1 VVGLI
6 SEKLAGIYTKAEDK
20 YFDLLDFFDGKGIPV
35 YKYSDFFENRGIPS
49 FVVTIAII
57 VLILLLLTIALT
69 YQGPDVSELTL
80 SLRDANGKALQ
91 NVKIVVTDEKGEVLF
106 DGIKS
111 DGDKVALKRG
121 LYDGEKIN
129 ITASIDGYQPK
140 TIEFT
145 VGKENTVPRIS
156 FEKAFEGIEA
166 KLRII
171 DKETKTI
178 ISGATVIANTND
190 LSFEFNDDGNGLYKK
205 SGVPGGVTLLLKVN
219 AEGYNSYEQQTI
231 FNEGETRTVELSP
244 SNQGFVGKA
253 SVAIVVK
260 NTDGKAVDDAKVT
273 IYDKQ
278 TNIVILSNYT
288 SQGIV
293 MGEIQTGIPLRI
305 VVEKEGYL
313 TYDSDKEGA
322 SITIREKEKQIIVTI
337 KQGGQNLHVTVL
349 DSSSGFAVDGATVQV
364 FKENAEFFAEQT
376 STISGADFNGLD
388 PADIIYVTAY
398 REGYLPAREKVAVSS
413 TEEVKLIMEKITST
427 NSARLDIYAIDEQGT
442 SVNGVKIF
450 IYEITDGNI
459 LPYGV
464 AGLETSFAGYAAVTV
479 TVDKTYEIFG
489 LTDVMEGE
497 ETIEVKKGEADKK
510 VYLHMQKK
518 ANVIEMKFIDVYGKD
533 IYGTATISGLD
544 GTTIYDGN
552 IVDSRVFFDAE
563 QREVVEVEVVLADGN
578 VFTENVTV
586 KGKDYIEV
594 VVYNK
599 DSGALSPLMEFIG
612 IEDEQGTEVKGITPG
627 AFYWAKFNVVFPKA
641 ATKGGVHFRAGADNV
656 AFSESEKFAVYD
668 LSLQG
673 AEIAQSNSYTP
684 TPSPGNE
691 TVDRSNI
698 TNQGEKSKWI
708 EGVITQPN
716 GTYTVKVKV
725 RAEDFT
731 EGKAQLHYRAWTI
744 VNSDYYRMPE
754 DVELETSAFTE
765 SKSGLYAETS
775 IQELTLYESLPECK
789 ENLCLTTNFIDE
801 EETLIDEAGFEALK
815 DKVYALEIEVTAL
828 EADYV
833 QVTATTDGNL
843 VEFTSTQSGS
853 FNFVRESDY
862 NKAGTGASTASA
874 ALSLTAEGKEK
885 IRFYFKGTKIGNAQ
899 INVKVIGK
907 STVEKNLQFKVVQE
921 KTLLIELSESQ
932 IMAGKNFTVKVLDQ
946 GLKGIENALV
956 KIIDKEGKIVK
967 TISGDGSD
975 GKGKNGYYRV
985 VNDLSV
991 GLYTVE
997 VSVPTYATNSVPLLV
1012 TTQNVLSF
1020 ADSIEVKL
1028 PLGQKTT
1035 MVSELLSNNSEF
1047 TVQNITVQTDGEASK
1062 EKQNLGESITTSETG
1077 LFKITAIAPPALGKE
1092 QKQAV
1097 QITVTFIGE
1106 DSDSADET
1114 ATLTISGL
1122 VEGKFLTKISSTV
1135 HMTYN
1140 RKLDSSCLKV
1150 TPSSLVINLLGA
1162 EGSTDSDVLEV
1173 TNNCDQAVY
1182 LKSRVREITKKSYI
1196 IVSTEDIDL
1205 QQGETKNITVTAN
1218 NLVERAAARE
1228 QSFSYELVYDSNY
1241 LKKTIAVNV
1250 KTINPAFALSY
1261 PPQVT
1266 LWLAQSNSQEK
1277 AVAAQPLFVTNIS
1290 SFPVENIGFN
1300 VDREY
1305 ASGANIQLSVE
1316 PPGLVSLERGQ
1327 SINPPKLV
1335 FAQASSKISEPV
1347 RGKIL
1352 ITGRMGQ
1359 LNNKAGQRD
1368 GYNYYDNYY
1377 DGKTSL
1383 NSYTPKTT
1391 SSYQNTSQTLGM
1403 IDVIIYYSGFNCLTA
1418 NLVSDNL
1425 GDFDYL
1431 FPIEGGQIAKK
1442 VSITN
1447 KCAEPVR
1454 VIGATPAGMTQQ
1466 TVNPV
1471 LGVPIVASSIMMSLP
1486 MVTIGPGE
1494 QIHVPMTI
1502 ITAIPNVNRKNYSV
1516 VINAVSEIS
1525 QTPITSK
1532 PFNINIYSGQDMAS
1546 EHVKAVKLKAKICGT
1561 QQEEEITVPKVS
1573 DNANCGEAY
1582 CDAQQAAKYL
1592 EQKIRQ
1598 IISKAQSQGYS
1609 KKNLE
1614 ETFDCQLT
1622 GACTFE
1628 EIGMQ
1633 PEYLDL
1639 YLQND
1644 NLSADILQ
1652 KELNGSD
1659 YEASSSTPFRET
1671 AGSTG
1676 FMVIPEMVDLG
1687 FLKVRVL
1694 SGYDRT
1700 IFLDRELSGCGYY
1713 KLMISGAFRAGVDGI
1728 DAMTPAISVRAV
1740 PQSGKSKLI
1749 TKECRDS
1756 ITNVPNFNPIDSG
1769 LESGS
1774 DYGTWLTTV
1783 ESDTLLKDV
1792 AKEIAKT
1799 RYKSEKRVTS
1809 GSGNKVRLVQGALS
1823 DALAQMCISG
1833 GEKKTITVTVDSSI
1847 AKATDKTTKD
1857 TYSQAIVKLVSD
1869 GLTGSFGDNCLI
1881 KSGEIY
1887 SCVKLTDVAN
1897 LGRRRIELQTESL
1910 PLNAVENCVTGT
1922 VYSTV
1927 PEMLNFDVEPI
1938 SPSATGKNFS
1948 NIGKITITANDN
1960 ATGPDV
1966 KLPSATTATAP
1977 IVQSNTTTKDILENT
1992 GTEIKN
1998 PTGTE
2003 TKTPTGT
2010 GTTTQDKP
2018 KTTAMPETNVQK
2030 ISFAETVPTNTPPQ
2044 GKTPAGTA
2052 PSNTMAKNP
2061 LKDFYSVEY
2070 LGGNIKA
2077 NPINNQVEL
2086 FANQNSKEYRY
2097 YRNIKI
2103 CATAEGSTTTDG
2115 VSIFS
2120 QANGVQFTVGVRALN
2135 QSQPEPDAKK
2145 LITVNTGTIH
2155 PDDLVKFICANSL
2168 EGKEDYSNYFTIT
2181 WAQGDQTIANFGDYI
2196 EGLKRKGQLESCIL
2210 FNDKSGYAG
2219 TKAYD
2224 DPAAKAKGSA
2234 VGKYLL
2240 ACGAASAACNAAT
2253 NGVTLLG
2260 PVLGVLLD
2268 CGVPAA
2274 TTYKKDLAASYS
2286 AARGFYS
2293 MMEEATKSVKD
2304 VPIIGTITKALFE
2317 VQEEVPDQKEKS
2329 TSIGQI
2335 IVDGTIKTWALQGKS
2350 RLFSSWPVSATQ
2362 TPTAK
2367 LLNLV
2372 SSVKSADSLAGFV
2385 EGTDEMAKV
2394 PLAIKQFSSE
2404 TSKELVK
2411 GYKTYIDEAFGQKVF
2426 IYDEKTGALS
2436 IKQTL
2441 TAKEAFYAELEKRFN
2456 KTIATTMNAT
2466 ATKEYESASL
2476 LSKNR
2481 LLNVYSNRGIGTSF
2495 AKSGAEA
2502 IKAADEEFVKILLE
2516 ADSSGS
2522 TWLHKLIG
2530 ADPTDSMDDLLL
2542 KVNGSSTQ
2550 SKALKTAI
2558 TNMVI
2563 LKERTSFQ
2571 NDLTN
2576 LIRDSAT
2583 GKNNTTQVSKIEAQ
2597 VKSLYKR
2604 ATGKDMTS
2612 SAWDRIKERKY
2623 VLGEDAKA
2631 TAKFD
2636 VSGLVDDIFGVE
2648 VSSAN
2653 LDGMAKIVK
2662 ENSNKTV
2669 KGKIKALEAEA
2680 QKISMNNRLRSA
2692 GVNLAKGIGCAF
2704 LANAAGEWAYEKE
2717 LNGEMDAL
2725 KKKSFKLL
2733 NQDMALTKNKQYE
2746 LKITKTLG
2754 EWSIVLNEKDPVK
2767 DAKEMST
2774 KISANNGKVI
2784 TWQAINPKEKDPS
2797 ERPLS
2802 LWKLKTDMAA
2812 AKNSMLDYK
2821 YPYEEKEYQKQISTL
2836 KDSKIEE
2843 LIYNYTIVDGSKI
2856 GGAEEGLV
2864 IATMLYDWDEI
2875 RPGLEKEAKEYNG
2888 ALKDK
2893 VTKLVAERNS
2903 SSGKLTKE
2911 SVKKVFKVGEKEAD
2925 KFLKVLAFWQMVSE
2939 DKSPNIQ
2946 PAS

>member
-20 YFDLLDFFDGKGIPV
+20 YFDLLDFLDGKGIPV

-80 SLRDANGKALQ
+80 SLRDADGKALQ

-121 LYDGEKIN
+121 LYDGEKIS

-140 TIEFT
+140 TLEFT
-145 VGKENTVPRIS
+145 VGKENTVPKIS

-178 ISGATVIANTND
+178 ISGATVIANTSD

-205 SGVPGGVTLLLKVN
+205 AGVPGGVTLLLKIN
-219 AEGYNSYEQQTI
+219 AEGYNNYEQQAI

-288 SQGIV
+288 SQGTV

-322 SITIREKEKQIIVTI
+322 SITIREKEKQIVVTI

-364 FKENAEFFAEQT
+364 FKENSEFFAEQT
-376 STISGADFNGLD
+376 STVSGADFNGLD

-413 TEEVKLIMEKITST
+413 TEEVKLIMEKVTAT
-427 NSARLDIYAIDEQGT
+427 NSARLDIYAIDAQGT

-450 IYEITDGNI
+450 IYEITDGNM

-464 AGLETSFAGYAAVTV
+464 AGLETSFAGYASVTV
-479 TVDKTYEIFG
+479 AVDKTYDIYG
-489 LTDVMEGE
+489 LTDVMEGQ

-510 VYLHMQKK
+510 VYLQMQKK
-518 ANVIEMKFIDVYGKD
+518 ANVIEMKFIDAYGKD
-533 IYGTATISGLD
+533 VYGTATISGLD

-563 QREVVEVEVVLADGN
+563 QREVVEVEVLLVDGN

-656 AFSESEKFAVYD
+656 AFSDSEKFAVYD

-673 AEIAQSNSYTP
+673 AQLAQSNSYTP

-691 TVDRSNI
+691 TVDRANAVS
-698 TNQGEKSKWI
+698 QGEKSKWI

-716 GTYTVKVKV
+716 GTYAVKVKV

-731 EGKAQLHYRAWTI
+731 EGKAQLHYRAWTV

-754 DVELETSAFTE
+754 DVEIGNVAFTE

-801 EETLIDEAGFEALK
+801 DETLIDEAGFEALK

-843 VEFTSTQSGS
+843 VQFTSTQSGS

-862 NKAGTGASTASA
+862 NKTGTGASTASA

-899 INVKVIGK
+899 INVKVTGK

-985 VNDLSV
+985 VNDLPV

-1106 DSDSADET
+1106 ESDSADET

-1140 RKLDSSCLKV
+1140 RKLDSSCLQV

-1241 LKKTIAVNV
+1241 LKKTIVVNV

-1305 ASGANIQLSVE
+1305 ASGANVQLSVE

-1352 ITGRMGQ
+1352 ITGKMGQ
-1359 LNNKAGQRD
+1359 LNNKAGQLD

-1391 SSYQNTSQTLGM
+1391 NSYQNTSQTLGM
-1403 IDVIIYYSGFNCLTA
+1403 IDVIVYYSGFNCLTA

-1431 FPIEGGQIAKK
+1431 FPVEGGQIAKK

-1546 EHVKAVKLKAKICGT
+1546 EHIKAVKLKAKICGT

-1614 ETFDCQLT
+1614 ETFDCQGT

-1769 LESGS
+1769 LETGS

-1910 PLNAVENCVTGT
+1910 PLNAVENCITGT

-1948 NIGKITITANDN
+1948 NIGKINITANDN

-1992 GTEIKN
+1992 GTETKN
-1998 PTGTE
+1998 PAGTE

-2018 KTTAMPETNVQK
+2018 KTTAMPETKIQK

-2044 GKTPAGTA
+2044 GKTPAGTT
-2052 PSNTMAKNP
+2052 PSSTAAKNP

-2070 LGGNIKA
+2070 LGGNIKS

-2240 ACGAASAACNAAT
+2240 TCGVASAACNAAT

-2260 PVLGVLLD
+2260 PVLGVLFD
-2268 CGVPAA
+2268 CGLPVA
-2274 TTYKKDLAASYS
+2274 TTYKKDLAASS
-2286 AARGFYS
+2286 STARAFYS
-2293 MMEEATKSVKD
+2293 QLEEWTKPVKD
-2304 VPIIGTITKALFE
+2304 VPLVGSILKTLFE
-2317 VQEEVPDQKEKS
+2317 VREDVPDQKTKTGNS
-2329 TSIGQI
+2329 QI
-2335 IVDGTIKTWALQGKS
+2335 VIESMIKTLLQKGPS
-2350 RLFSSWPVSATQ
+2350 RIFSSYPISTTQ
-2362 TPTAK
+2362 SPTAK
-2367 LLNLV
+2367 LWNLGTTIKDNKI
-2372 SSVKSADSLAGFV
+2372 SDMIMGTTKTTTPKAITDFAGILS
-2385 EGTDEMAKV
+2385 DEIV
-2394 PLAIKQFSSE
+2394 DN
-2404 TSKELVK
+2404 
-2411 GYKTYIDEAFGQKVF
+2411 GYKTYLDDSFKGSVAARDDFVAELKSRMEKKISDKMNAIAVNEYSQASSLKNKVLTPYASRTINTSFTQAGIDSV
-2426 IYDEKTGALS
+2426 
-2436 IKQTL
+2436 
-2441 TAKEAFYAELEKRFN
+2441 KEADGEF
-2456 KTIATTMNAT
+2456 
-2466 ATKEYESASL
+2466 TKL
-2476 LSKNR
+2476 
-2481 LLNVYSNRGIGTSF
+2481 
-2495 AKSGAEA
+2495 
-2502 IKAADEEFVKILLE
+2502 LLE
-2516 ADSSGS
+2516 ADASGR
-2522 TWLHKLIG
+2522 TWLHKLTG
-2530 ADPTDSMDDLLL
+2530 SDPSDSLET
-2542 KVNGSSTQ
+2542 VI
-2550 SKALKTAI
+2550 SKTKGELKTA
-2558 TNMVI
+2558 
-2563 LKERTSFQ
+2563 
-2571 NDLTN
+2571 LTN
-2576 LIRDSAT
+2576 RLALADKLSFKGELDKIIKSHAGGKFSDAENEIKALYQKTTSQPMSSAT
-2583 GKNNTTQVSKIEAQ
+2583 WNQIKDTTIKLDGTV
-2597 VKSLYKR
+2597 VKYDVQLDLLV
-2604 ATGKDMTS
+2604 KDM
-2612 SAWDRIKERKY
+2612 
-2623 VLGEDAKA
+2623 LGTKVN
-2631 TAKFD
+2631 TAD
-2636 VSGLVDDIFGVE
+2636 LE
-2648 VSSAN
+2648 
-2653 LDGMAKIVK
+2653 GMAKLLKQGADK
-2662 ENSNKTV
+2662 EMKPAMEAAIKKAQTAGSVFKTRV
-2669 KGKIKALEAEA
+2669 GTAAREF
-2680 QKISMNNRLRSA
+2680 
-2692 GVNLAKGIGCAF
+2692 GKGILCGY

-2746 LKITKTLG
+2746 LKIAKTLG

-2812 AKNSMLDYK
+2812 AKDSMLDYK

-2843 LIYNYTIVDGSKI
+2843 LIYNYTAVDGSKI
-2856 GGAEEGLV
+2856 DGAEEGIV
-2864 IATMLYDWDEI
+2864 IATMLYDWDNI
-2875 RPGLEKEAKEYNG
+2875 RPGLEKEVKEYNG

-2893 VTKLVAERNS
+2893 VTKLIAERTIAN
-2903 SSGKLTKE
+2903 GKLTKE

-2925 KFLKVLAFWQMVSE
+2925 KFLKVLSFWQMVSE